1 MFGVIQDKCGHIPAL
16 TFIQLNLIV
25 QVSLFFVLNET
36 GQYNPIRAYI
46 ATFVYGITDNSVA
59 TYCNVAVGFEF
70 TNKLVAFGCKLFLE
84 ALGATIG
91 LTGYSLIPPES
102 KESFRVIL
110 ISYIILGLSSTLMVM
125 RIARH
130 FK

>member
-1 MFGVIQDKCGHIPAL
+1 M
-16 TFIQLNLIV
+16 
-25 QVSLFFVLNET
+25 
-36 GQYNPIRAYI
+36 
-46 ATFVYGITDNSVA
+46 FVYGITDNSVS

-84 ALGATIG
+84 AMGATIA
-91 LTGYSLIPPES
+91 LTAFSLKPPET
-102 KESFRVIL
+102 KESFRGIL
-110 ISYIILGLSSTLMVM
+110 IGYIILGLVSTSMVM